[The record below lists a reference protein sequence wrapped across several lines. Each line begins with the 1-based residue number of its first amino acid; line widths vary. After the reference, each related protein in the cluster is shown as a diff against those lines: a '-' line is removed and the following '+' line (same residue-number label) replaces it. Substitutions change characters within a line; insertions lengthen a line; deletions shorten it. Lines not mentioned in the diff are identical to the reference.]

1 MASYGSSDT
10 IEDSYHDE
18 ELARIS
24 TPSIIKQHENPNSR
38 KSLLIFAALLSIL
51 GSILLVSNFK
61 IDDTSI
67 SRMFSAI
74 VDSSEALESSTSM
87 TNNMSLFMGA
97 DSGMENISMSS
108 DLVNSSSIPM
118 AEISFRFS
126 RCGEYSPLTINDKV
140 LRYEFLQ
147 QFDSIIE
154 PYTSMRL
161 VVENYTDP
169 NVYYSYKVCP
179 TLDPDNCEEG
189 FISIDPANGDNVD
202 VTLECKP
209 HDDYVVTVTEFAG
222 DGVMLKVGYG
232 RAICL
237 YVRRE
242 VRFFVEL
249 GHSMTQCYLIII
261 FSSFLFLITCFLC
274 IKFYLY
280 SIRFFI
286 DSTIK

>member
-1 MASYGSSDT
+1 MASYGSSDP

-24 TPSIIKQHENPNSR
+24 TPSIILSKQHENPNSR

-74 VDSSEALESSTSM
+74 ADSSEALESST
-87 TNNMSLFMGA
+87 

-232 RAICL
+232 KALCL

-242 VRFFVEL
+242 VRFFTEL
-249 GHSMTQCYLIII
+249 GHSMTPVLLKLLY
-261 FSSFLFLITCFLC
+261 FLPV
-274 IKFYLY
+274 
-280 SIRFFI
+280 FF
-286 DSTIK
+286 